1 MGGGSKIIFIPHI
14 FQISN
19 PKSSLP
25 LLKRMEE
32 KQVNEELDES
42 KDNVATK
49 EDKNEEEEVPFI
61 VNVHILDRLIPI
73 CVGKGSQSFKWLAL
87 NATERCR
94 EQVLII
100 KYLYVN

>member
-1 MGGGSKIIFIPHI
+1 
-14 FQISN
+14 
-19 PKSSLP
+19 
-25 LLKRMEE
+25 MEE